1 MKLGIIGLGVVG
13 SANKKGF
20 EHLGHEVLV
29 HDIKL
34 NTSIKDVLPAEINF
48 LCVPT
53 PSADDG
59 QCDTSILES
68 VIQDLDDNSYNG
80 IIVIRSTVVPGFTQ
94 RMIETHKNLA
104 ICFVPEF
111 LRERC
116 AVDDFIYD
124 HKLLAVGTFD
134 IWVFRKVVKAH
145 GSLPEHTEHLTP
157 TEAEVLKYFNNVY
170 ASLRVTFANVMYE
183 ICEKL
188 NCDYTTIKNS
198 YIKTGKAVDLYLD
211 VSDGLRG
218 YGGMCLPKDTKAL
231 ARLIEK
237 LDLNLDLISSIDH
250 DNSKFKRTVFN
261 GMRDL

>member
-1 MKLGIIGLGVVG
+1 MKIGIIGLGAVG
-13 SANKKGF
+13 SASKQGF

-29 HDIKL
+29 HDIRL
-34 NTSIKDVLPAEINF
+34 STSIQDVLSTEINF

-59 QCDTSILES
+59 QCDTTILES
-68 VIQDLDDNSYNG
+68 VIQELDDNSYKG
-80 IIVIRSTVVPGFTQ
+80 IIAIRSTSVPGFTQ
-94 RMIETHKNLA
+94 SMIEKHKTLA

-116 AVDDFIYD
+116 ATDDFINN

-145 GSLPEHTEHLTP
+145 GNLPEHTEHLTP
-157 TEAEVLKYFNNVY
+157 TEAEVLKYYNNVY

-198 YIKTGKAVDLYLD
+198 YIKTGKAVDMYLD

-231 ARLIEK
+231 ARLMEK
-237 LDLNLDLISSIDH
+237 LNLDLNLIASIDR
-250 DNSKFKRTVFN
+250 DNAKFKRTVFP
-261 GMRDL
+261 GMRP

>member
-1 MKLGIIGLGVVG
+1 MKIGIIGLGAVG
-13 SANKKGF
+13 SANKQGF
-20 EHLGHEVLV
+20 DHLGHEVLV
-29 HDIKL
+29 HDIRL
-34 NTSIKDVLPAEINF
+34 STSIKDVLSTEINF
-48 LCVPT
+48 ICVPT

-59 QCDTSILES
+59 QCDTAILES
-68 VIQDLDDNSYNG
+68 VIQELNDNNYNG
-80 IIVIRSTVVPGFTQ
+80 IIAIRSTAVPGFTQ
-94 RMIETHKNLA
+94 SMIEKHKTLA

-116 AVDDFIYD
+116 AADDFINN

-145 GSLPEHTEHLTP
+145 GNLPEHTEHLTP

-198 YIKTGKAVDLYLD
+198 YIKTGKAVDMYLD

-231 ARLIEK
+231 ARLMEK
-237 LDLNLDLISSIDH
+237 LNLDLHLIASIDQ
-250 DNSKFKRTVFN
+250 DNSKFKKTVFN
-261 GMRDL
+261 GMRE

>member
-1 MKLGIIGLGVVG
+1 MKIGIIGLGAVG
-13 SANKKGF
+13 SANKQGF

-29 HDIKL
+29 HDIIL
-34 NTSIKDVLPAEINF
+34 STSIKDVLSTEINF
-48 LCVPT
+48 ICVPT

-59 QCDTSILES
+59 QCDTTILES
-68 VIQDLDDNSYNG
+68 VIQELDDNNYNG
-80 IIVIRSTVVPGFTQ
+80 IIAIRSTSVPGFTQ
-94 RMIETHKNLA
+94 RMIEKHKTLA

-116 AVDDFIYD
+116 AADDFINN

-145 GSLPEHTEHLTP
+145 GNLPEHTEHLTP

-198 YIKTGKAVDLYLD
+198 YIKTGKAVDMYLD

-218 YGGMCLPKDTKAL
+218 YGGMCLPKDTRAL
-231 ARLIEK
+231 ARLMEK
-237 LDLNLDLISSIDH
+237 LELDLNLISSIDR
-250 DNSKFKRTVFN
+250 DNSKFKKTVFN
-261 GMRDL
+261 GMRE

>member
-1 MKLGIIGLGVVG
+1 MKIGIIGLGAVG
-13 SANKKGF
+13 SANKQGF

-29 HDIKL
+29 HDIRL
-34 NTSIKDVLPAEINF
+34 STSIKDVLSTEINF
-48 LCVPT
+48 ICVPT

-59 QCDTSILES
+59 QCDTAILES
-68 VIQDLDDNSYNG
+68 VIQELNDNNYNG
-80 IIVIRSTVVPGFTQ
+80 IIAIRSTAVPGFTQ
-94 RMIETHKNLA
+94 SMIEKHKTLA

-116 AVDDFIYD
+116 AADDFINN

-145 GSLPEHTEHLTP
+145 GNLPEHTEHLTP

-198 YIKTGKAVDLYLD
+198 YIKTGKAVDMYLD

-231 ARLIEK
+231 ARLMEK
-237 LDLNLDLISSIDH
+237 LNLDLHLIASIDQ
-250 DNSKFKRTVFN
+250 DNSKFKKTVFN
-261 GMRDL
+261 GMRE